1 MVTHTHNVSRH
12 VGKADSGSANAREVV
27 IDLCCVAGQV
37 SPSAAGGVVAGRT
50 LSVLE
55 VSALGVA
62 AISLALRPGDW
73 VCLSMRVFPPASCM
87 RYQIV

>member
-1 MVTHTHNVSRH
+1 MQFAQ
-12 VGKADSGSANAREVV
+12 ADSGSTNAREVV
-27 IDLCCVAGQV
+27 VVLWCVAGQV

-73 VCLSMRVFPPASCM
+73 VGLSMCAFPPASCM
-87 RYQIV
+87 RYQII